1 MKTLPL
7 HLALTLLGTLSA
19 VSPVIAASF
28 SGQLSNV
35 TLKLNFSQLSLID
48 FDNVGGENSY
58 LPQLTTTGTG
68 TAQGNST
75 SSTFWEIDPSSLS
88 FLELNY
94 DGGNISGQS
103 GLQGFASAVVSG
115 NSNKLAITNQSTSE
129 QNLTIQGNYSVNL
142 NTQIGDTLFESAQAG
157 FTLKVMREPGT
168 IVNSFSQ
175 LISGNNSFS
184 ETKNFTVSLNIQAG
198 ETVFITS
205 DLSGQAQAQAVPEP
219 SLTILGIG
227 VILGA
232 LPLLKKRMKI
242 TRL

>member
-1 MKTLPL
+1 MKTLTS

-19 VSPVIAASF
+19 VSPAIAASF

-35 TLKLNFSQLSLID
+35 TLKLDFSQLSLIE
-48 FDNVGGENSY
+48 FENVGGENSS

-68 TAQGNST
+68 TAQGTST

-115 NSNKLAITNQSTSE
+115 NSNKLAITNKGSSG
-129 QNLTIQGNYSVNL
+129 QNLTIQGNYSVSL
-142 NTQIGDTLFESAQAG
+142 NTQIVDPLFESAQAE
-157 FTLKVMREPGT
+157 FTLKFMKEPGT

-198 ETVFITS
+198 ETVFLTS
-205 DLSGQAQAQAVPEP
+205 DLSGQAQAQAQAQTVPEP
-219 SLTILGIG
+219 SLTLLGIG
-227 VILGA
+227 VVLGT
-232 LPLLKKRMKI
+232 LPLLKV
-242 TRL
+242 